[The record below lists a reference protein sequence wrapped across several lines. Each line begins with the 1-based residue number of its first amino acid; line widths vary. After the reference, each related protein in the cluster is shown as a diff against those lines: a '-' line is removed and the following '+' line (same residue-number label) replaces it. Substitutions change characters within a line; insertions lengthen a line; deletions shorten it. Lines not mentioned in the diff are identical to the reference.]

1 MSEQNLNEE
10 FTTPVEKQKTGG
22 ATVALVLGILSI
34 LTVVLFINYIL
45 GLIAI
50 ILAIVFLVKKDRKKG
65 KIRAGIGLGLAVVS
79 IAVSTFTWVSIYTYF
94 TTTPV
99 TKMMEDIKVVT
110 GGQIDPEQIVNNA
123 IDEYVNEVIDTA
135 TLEKVEGLLG
145 KELNYQSLSEF
156 VGEEVTV
163 ETVQNF
169 VGNGEITAE
178 RVQEVVS
185 SIDQNAV
192 LEDLGGEITY
202 KALEEK
208 VGKDF
213 TYDDLMQYLEGFKK

>member
-1 MSEQNLNEE
+1 MSEQSLNEE
-10 FTTPVEKQKTGG
+10 CAVSVEKEKTGS
-22 ATVALVLGILSI
+22 ATAALVLGILSI
-34 LTVVLFINYIL
+34 LTLVLFINYIL
-45 GLIAI
+45 GIIAI
-50 ILAIVFLVKKDRKKG
+50 ILAIVFLVKKDCKKG
-65 KIRAGIGLGLAVVS
+65 KVRAGVGLGLAVVS

-99 TKMMEDIKVVT
+99 TKMMKDVKVIT
-110 GGQIDPEQIVNNA
+110 GGKIDPEKIVNEA
-123 IDEYVNEVIDTA
+123 IDEYVNEVIDAA

-145 KELNYQSLSEF
+145 KELSYASLSEF

-163 ETVQNF
+163 ETVQKF

-185 SIDQNAV
+185 SIDQDAV
-192 LEDLGGEITY
+192 LKDLGGAITY